1 VTVVGIVLL
10 GQSVIWSKDGFG
22 LDFEIG
28 NDSVVFVGFLLAIV
42 ATLLQFILSTN
53 FIDLNPTLVFLGI
66 LAYIYSIY
74 TNAIGIGSLQA
85 EGASPFMKWALAFL
99 IDMSPELMISWGLGE
114 SRSGDLFTTI
124 GKSLVE
130 NAFGDSP
137 KTTHQPKSKKSPA
150 QKLKDLDERRNWE
163 GARNKPSQKSAREI
177 ARENELRY
185 RQTMDRR

>member
-1 VTVVGIVLL
+1 MNRFLRLCVTVVGIVLL
-10 GQSVIWSKDGFG
+10 GQSIIWSKDGFG

-42 ATLLQFILSTN
+42 ASLLQFILSTD
-53 FIDLNPTLVFLGI
+53 FIDLNPTLVFLGV
-66 LAYIYSIY
+66 LAYFYSIY
-74 TNAIGIGSLQA
+74 TNAVGIGSLQA

-124 GKSLVE
+124 GKSFADYAFSDKPPE
-130 NAFGDSP
+130 N
-137 KTTHQPKSKKSPA
+137 KK
-150 QKLKDLDERRNWE
+150 KLHNKRYNT
-163 GARNKPSQKSAREI
+163 NKPSHKFTREK

-185 RQTMDRR
+185 RQTIGRRG